1 MLISQKSSQFS
12 IDSLLG
18 ITGKKIG
25 SNENGKIGGTDRN
38 RQLHGIDKIVND
50 YHRIRNESI
59 KDPTFKPVNEE
70 CLYVSDKNFT
80 NENDYIPGRTNGFSF
95 ISEHHKEILFQREKE
110 HFRQSHLGFVV
121 PHRYQDHLSWQ
132 YRHPHHGTLTR
143 YMDPSFLL
151 PNLRKS
157 KRVRTA
163 FSPTQL
169 LQLEHAFEKNH
180 YVVGQERKEL
190 ALKLGLSETQVK
202 VWFQNRRTKYKR
214 VKAEEDMTNSLSK
227 TEDQVKTNRLVGK
240 SETHRFDS
248 SSDESEVEV

>member
-18 ITGKKIG
+18 ITGKKIC

-143 YMDPSFLL
+143 YMGKKLSYFSDWFTNIHTRGSLKNIYQNHAYKFISFSFTVT
-151 PNLRKS
+151 P
-157 KRVRTA
+157 
-163 FSPTQL
+163 FSTFTSNNFRFWM
-169 LQLEHAFEKNH
+169 HNFFF
-180 YVVGQERKEL
+180 RKEYTL
-190 ALKLGLSETQVK
+190 NVQ
-202 VWFQNRRTKYKR
+202 
-214 VKAEEDMTNSLSK
+214 
-227 TEDQVKTNRLVGK
+227 
-240 SETHRFDS
+240 
-248 SSDESEVEV
+248 